1 MHQVRA
7 TGLAA
12 VDLATQLLQRAR
24 LADPD
29 AGLWEAADVQW
40 WWRTP
45 RRSDDLEQLFWTDDD
60 GPVAAVLL
68 TEFRSSWQCDALV
81 VPGSIDP
88 AAVWEGALET
98 AAGLAGETV
107 DVPVRDDDVRFA
119 ELLRAAGFVAGEPSS
134 ISWLD
139 ANERPS
145 VAELPD
151 GFVLVDRDDAR
162 GTLHPMRERNGEGVE
177 ARLRQCSLYDPA
189 LDLAVET
196 TNGEVAGRSLYWFD
210 PVTRVGMLEPM
221 RVEEDYRRRGLA
233 RAMIAA
239 GLDRLAKRG
248 ARRLKVGY
256 GTAAAGALY
265 HGSGFRTTHTST
277 WYTARGYD
285 AGAVGR

>member
-1 MHQVRA
+1 MEEVRA

-12 VDLATQLLQRAR
+12 VDLATRLLQRAR

-29 AGLWEAADVQW
+29 A
-40 WWRTP
+40 
-45 RRSDDLEQLFWTDDD
+45 
-60 GPVAAVLL
+60 
-68 TEFRSSWQCDALV
+68 
-81 VPGSIDP
+81 
-88 AAVWEGALET
+88 
-98 AAGLAGETV
+98 
-107 DVPVRDDDVRFA
+107 
-119 ELLRAAGFVAGEPSS
+119 
-134 ISWLD
+134 
-139 ANERPS
+139 
-145 VAELPD
+145 
-151 GFVLVDRDDAR
+151 R
-162 GTLHPMRERNGEGVE
+162 GTPHPMRERNGDGVE

-239 GLDRLAKRG
+239 GLDRLAQRG

-277 WYTARGYD
+277 WYVAPSKS
-285 AGAVGR
+285 